1 MRKIMNTVA
10 LSSSTPTVRTILRY
24 TYGLVPIVAGA
35 DKFTNFLTDWTAYL
49 RGVESMI
56 PIAPATFMV
65 IVGII
70 EIVAGLVVLRFT
82 RLGAYVVAAW
92 LVAIAVVLM
101 LGGWYDIAVR
111 DLVMAIGAYCLAR
124 LYEGENMSS

>member
-1 MRKIMNTVA
+1 MNTVA
-10 LSSSTPTVRTILRY
+10 LSSSMPTVRTILRY

-35 DKFTNFLTDWTAYL
+35 DKFTNFLTDWPAYL

-56 PIAPATFMV
+56 PIAPATFMIV
-65 IVGII
+65 VGII
-70 EIVAGLVVLRFT
+70 EIVAGLLVLRFT

>member
-1 MRKIMNTVA
+1 
-10 LSSSTPTVRTILRY
+10 
-24 TYGLVPIVAGA
+24 
-35 DKFTNFLTDWTAYL
+35 
-49 RGVESMI
+49 
-56 PIAPATFMV
+56 
-65 IVGII
+65 
-70 EIVAGLVVLRFT
+70 VAGLLVLRFT

-124 LYEGENMSS
+124 LYEGEHMSS

>member
-1 MRKIMNTVA
+1 MNTVA

-35 DKFTNFLTDWTAYL
+35 DKFTNFLTDWPAYL

-56 PIAPATFMV
+56 PIAPATFMIV
-65 IVGII
+65 VGII
-70 EIVAGLVVLRFT
+70 EIVAGLLVLRFT

>member
-1 MRKIMNTVA
+1 MNTVA